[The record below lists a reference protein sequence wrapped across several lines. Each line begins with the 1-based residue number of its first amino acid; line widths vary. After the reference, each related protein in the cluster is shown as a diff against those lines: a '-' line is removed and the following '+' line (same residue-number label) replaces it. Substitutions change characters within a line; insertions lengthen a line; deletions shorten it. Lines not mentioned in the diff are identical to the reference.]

1 MRRLVAHRD
10 ARVLLLGESLSLFG
24 DRAMYLALSIWVK
37 ELTGSNA
44 AAGLVFFAL
53 GLPFLA
59 APFGGLLVDRVRRR
73 PLIIG
78 VELGLAACLL
88 SLFLVHGRSQLWL
101 IYAVTACYGA
111 AGVVFTSARSAL
123 LTVMLP
129 GDVLADA
136 NAALQT
142 VSEAMR
148 LVAPLAGA
156 GLFVVVGGAGV
167 AAIDAATFAISAL
180 CIARLRVVE
189 PRPAAPEHHWRR
201 ELAAGLA
208 HIRAT
213 PVLRRIIGCTAGAV
227 LVIGFAETLIF
238 AVVDQGLHRPPSF
251 LGILL
256 SFQGIG
262 AIAGGLTAAPLL
274 RRVGDARLVG
284 LGLVLFAVGDAFLVA
299 HSLALVVLGIVI
311 AGTGLPWA
319 IVAWGTAIQLR
330 SPAHL
335 QGRVYSTAD
344 MALSVPQTVS
354 LALGAALST
363 VVDYRLLVLVM
374 AGTILAFA
382 APLTRTP
389 REEEHGRAAQPATG
403 RSSPRGSSPGAAPA
417 DS

>member
-1 MRRLVAHRD
+1 VRKLVAHRD

-59 APFGGLLVDRVRRR
+59 APLGGLLVDRVRRR

-88 SLFLVHGRSQLWL
+88 SLFFVHGRSQLWL

-129 GDVLADA
+129 KDVLADA

-189 PRPAAPEHHWRR
+189 PRPAVPEHHWRR

-208 HIRAT
+208 HIRVT
-213 PVLRRIIGCTAGAV
+213 PALQRIILCTAGAV

-256 SFQGIG
+256 SCQGIG

-284 LGLVLFAVGDAFLVA
+284 LGLALFAVGDAFFVA

-344 MALSVPQTVS
+344 MALSVPQTLS
-354 LALGAALST
+354 LALGAVLST
-363 VVDYRLLVLVM
+363 IVDYRLLVLVM

-382 APLTRTP
+382 APLARTP
-389 REEEHGRAAQPATG
+389 REEERELTARASTTG
-403 RSSPRGSSPGAAPA
+403 S
-417 DS
+417 